1 MLTRY
6 EDVIKERQLAV
17 ARIAMLAVMPSLTVA
32 DLAEIMKVERE
43 YHEKKSTTEPIL
55 ARTAVLLRDG
65 RLIDAGYLQD
75 NPEHVEAMLAAC
87 GRQFSAVLA
96 AVYYVNEGKVTGEGI
111 IYDKEPGEGVCR
123 EALAKWVELAGELF
137 EVEREEGRR
146 RAG

>member
-17 ARIAMLAVMPSLTVA
+17 ARIAMLAVMPSLTVD

-43 YHEKKSTTEPIL
+43 YHEKKSATEPIL

-75 NPEHVEAMLAAC
+75 NPEHVEAMLEDC
-87 GRQFSAVLA
+87 GRHFSAVLA
-96 AVYYVNEGKVTGEGI
+96 AVYYVNEGRVTGEGI
-111 IYDKEPGEGVCR
+111 LYDKESGEEICR
-123 EALAKWVELAGELF
+123 KALAEWTKIAGELF
-137 EVEREEGRR
+137 EAEREEGIR

>member
-43 YHEKKSTTEPIL
+43 YHEKKSATEPIL

-75 NPEHVEAMLAAC
+75 NPEHVEAMLEDC
-87 GRQFSAVLA
+87 GRHFSAVLA
-96 AVYYVNEGKVTGEGI
+96 AVYMPDSSKHFDGGWDNAIDQKEGGSLPMTNLLVSE
-111 IYDKEPGEGVCR
+111 
-123 EALAKWVELAGELF
+123 
-137 EVEREEGRR
+137 
-146 RAG
+146 

>member
-43 YHEKKSTTEPIL
+43 YHEKKSATEPIL

-75 NPEHVEAMLAAC
+75 NPEHVEAMLEDC
-87 GRQFSAVLA
+87 GRHFSAVLA
-96 AVYYVNEGKVTGEGI
+96 AVYYVNEGRVTGEGI
-111 IYDKEPGEGVCR
+111 LYDKESGEEICR
-123 EALAKWVELAGELF
+123 KALEEWTKIAGELF
-137 EVEREEGRR
+137 EAEREEGIR

>member
-1 MLTRY
+1 MLTRV
-6 EDVIKERQLAV
+6 EDVIKERRLTV
-17 ARIAMLAVMPSLTVA
+17 ARITALAVMPSLNID

-43 YHEKKSTTEPIL
+43 YHEKKSATEIVL

-65 RLIDAGYLQD
+65 RVVDAGYLQD

-96 AVYYVNEGKVTGEGI
+96 AVYYVNEGRVTGEGI

-123 EALAKWVELAGELF
+123 EALAEWVKIAGELF

>member
-6 EDVIKERQLAV
+6 EDAPKERQLTV
-17 ARIAMLAVMPSLTVA
+17 ARIAALAVMPSLTVD
-32 DLAEIMKVERE
+32 DLAEITKVERE
-43 YHEKKSTTEPIL
+43 YHEKKSATEPIL

-65 RLIDAGYLQD
+65 RVVDAGYLQD

-96 AVYYVNEGKVTGEGI
+96 AVYYVNEGRVTGEGI
-111 IYDKEPGEGVCR
+111 LYDKESGEEICR
-123 EALAKWVELAGELF
+123 KALEEWTKIAGELF
-137 EVEREEGRR
+137 EAEREEGIR